1 MSYEHNELKEKDKY
15 GDTKEYE
22 FIFSVPCYM
31 NYTIVAE
38 SEEQAREILEND
50 GIEIDGEWI
59 DCPDGDLSLEAEDYS
74 QADLIEQLEIEEDE

>member
-74 QADLIEQLEIEEDE
+74 QADLIEQLEM

>member
-1 MSYEHNELKEKDKY
+1 MSYEHDELKEKDKY

-38 SEEQAREILEND
+38 SEEQARTILED
-50 GIEIDGEWI
+50 GGIEIYCEYFE
-59 DCPDGDLSLEAEDYS
+59 CPEGDLSLEPEDYGD
-74 QADLIEQLEIEEDE
+74 AELIEQLEI

>member
-1 MSYEHNELKEKDKY
+1 MKEYDQLKEKDKY

-22 FIFSVPCYM
+22 YLFSVPCYM

-59 DCPDGDLSLEAEDYS
+59 NCPSGDLSLEGEDYKK
-74 QADLIEQLEIEEDE
+74 ADLIEELEVYYD

>member
-38 SEEQAREILEND
+38 SEEQAREILEQG

-74 QADLIEQLEIEEDE
+74 QADLIEQLEM

>member
-1 MSYEHNELKEKDKY
+1 MTTDHDQLKEKDKY

-38 SEEQAREILEND
+38 SEEQAREILEQG

>member
-1 MSYEHNELKEKDKY
+1 MSYEHDELKEKDKY

-38 SEEQAREILEND
+38 SEEQARTIL
-50 GIEIDGEWI
+50 
-59 DCPDGDLSLEAEDYS
+59 
-74 QADLIEQLEIEEDE
+74 

>member
-1 MSYEHNELKEKDKY
+1 MSYEHIMYNENIEKDKY

-38 SEEQAREILEND
+38 SEEQARTILED
-50 GIEIDGEWI
+50 GGIEIDNEYFE
-59 DCPDGDLSLEAEDYS
+59 CPEGDLSLEPEDYGD
-74 QADLIEQLEIEEDE
+74 AELIEQLEI

>member
-1 MSYEHNELKEKDKY
+1 
-15 GDTKEYE
+15 
-22 FIFSVPCYM
+22 M

-59 DCPDGDLSLEAEDYS
+59 DCPDGDLSIEAEDYGD
-74 QADLIEQLEIEEDE
+74 ADLIEQLEI

>member
-1 MSYEHNELKEKDKY
+1 MSYEHDELKEKDKY

-38 SEEQAREILEND
+38 SQEQARTILFD
-50 GIEIDGEWI
+50 GGIDIDGDWF
-59 DCPDGDLSLEAEDYS
+59 DCPEGDLSLEPEDYGD
-74 QADLIEQLEIEEDE
+74 AELIEQLEI

>member
-1 MSYEHNELKEKDKY
+1 MTTNYDELKEKDKY

-59 DCPDGDLSLEAEDYS
+59 DCPEGDLSLEPEDYGD
-74 QADLIEQLEIEEDE
+74 ADLIEQLEI

>member
-74 QADLIEQLEIEEDE
+74 QADLIEQLEI

>member
-1 MSYEHNELKEKDKY
+1 MKEYDQLKEKDKY

-22 FIFSVPCYM
+22 YLFSVKCYM
-31 NYTIVAE
+31 SYTIIAE

-59 DCPDGDLSLEAEDYS
+59 NCPSGDLDIDSDDYK
-74 QADLIEQLEIEEDE
+74 QALLVDETEIEEYE

>member
-1 MSYEHNELKEKDKY
+1 MTTNYDELKEKDKY

>member
-1 MSYEHNELKEKDKY
+1 
-15 GDTKEYE
+15 
-22 FIFSVPCYM
+22 M

-38 SEEQAREILEND
+38 SEEQAREILEQG

>member
-1 MSYEHNELKEKDKY
+1 MTTNYDELKEKDKY

-38 SEEQAREILEND
+38 SEEQAREILEQG

>member
-1 MSYEHNELKEKDKY
+1 MTTNYDELKEKDKY

-59 DCPDGDLSLEAEDYS
+59 DCPDGDLSIEAEDYGD
-74 QADLIEQLEIEEDE
+74 ADLIEQLEI

>member
-1 MSYEHNELKEKDKY
+1 MKEYDQLKEKDKY

-22 FIFSVPCYM
+22 YLFSVPCYM

-38 SEEQAREILEND
+38 NEEQAREILEND

-59 DCPDGDLSLEAEDYS
+59 NCPSGDLSLEAEDYKK
-74 QADLIEQLEIEEDE
+74 ADLIEELEVYYD